1 MELVHVMDV
10 KSINNLKSLDDIK
23 SQNFMTIKKQI
34 CTSHVTNWNISGI
47 IRYIHNDSIFRTL
60 LHTYSLIGHSY
71 NHY

>member
-10 KSINNLKSLDDIK
+10 KWINNLKSLDDIK

-34 CTSHVTNWNISGI
+34 CTSHVTNWNIYRI
-47 IRYIHNDSIFRTL
+47 ITYIHNDSIFRTL
-60 LHTYSLIGHSY
+60 LHTYSLIGLSY